1 MELAGCEKK
10 GIHTHPSKCN
20 FSPSIPLR
28 PPRDVENA
36 TKVTGGSNNRWMD
49 NCWQFG
55 TDSGRY

>member
-1 MELAGCEKK
+1 MRKK
-10 GIHTHPSKCN
+10 GNTY
-20 FSPSIPLR
+20 SPSIPLR

-55 TDSGRY
+55 TDSGTY